1 MKKQTTKSWSE
12 VKKIYSEREKVPNLK
27 IGKNWGDPAP
37 SKPKPGVEETDAK
50 SPTTTP
56 EKDTKKYPW
65 QVHGGTPKPKTATK
79 PNSEPKKEPSNSSAL
94 KSLKADRPALSKS
107 TVQMI
112 VKKNKKRQTIRK
124 LQSEMKAKA

>member
-79 PNSEPKKEPSNSSAL
+79 PKKEPSNSSAL

-124 LQSEMKAKA
+124 LQSEMKAKAKK